1 MDDGKIADA
10 FYDLRIEVNKEICRL
25 KRESSDS
32 FMHAENYQK
41 QIKILTKER
50 YALEL
55 INMRQSNLIDQLTVS
70 LMFSVLAC
78 LFYSIVL
85 V

>member
-1 MDDGKIADA
+1 MDNSKITDA
-10 FYDLRIEVNKEICRL
+10 FYDLRIEVNNEICRL
-25 KRESSDS
+25 KKEASDS

-55 INMRQSNLIDQLTVS
+55 INMKQSNLIDQLTVS
-70 LMFSVLAC
+70 LMFSILLC
-78 LFYSIVL
+78 LFCVIV
-85 V
+85 VV

>member
-55 INMRQSNLIDQLTVS
+55 INMNQSNLIDQITVS
-70 LMFSVLAC
+70 LMFSILLC
-78 LFYSIVL
+78 LFCVIVL
-85 V
+85 L